1 MGVSCMSFCEDK
13 LGTLFF
19 VRRVPY
25 TIDVCV
31 VRLFSTIDLVR
42 SVAPVISRLV
52 RRRIELTMLSMLH
65 VQPLKKVLYQEGV
78 WPS

>member
-1 MGVSCMSFCEDK
+1 M
-13 LGTLFF
+13 
-19 VRRVPY
+19 
-25 TIDVCV
+25 CV